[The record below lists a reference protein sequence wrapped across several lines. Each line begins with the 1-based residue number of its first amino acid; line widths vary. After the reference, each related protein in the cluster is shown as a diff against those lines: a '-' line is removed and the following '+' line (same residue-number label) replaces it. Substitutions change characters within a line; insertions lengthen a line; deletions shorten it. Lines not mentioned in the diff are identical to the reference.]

1 MEIMWIQNSWIIGNR
16 GDSKVLNLAND
27 RDYILTE
34 LDGIDGGKC
43 SFCALNL
50 ENDYES
56 ENEESEWV
64 VQPN

>member
-1 MEIMWIQNSWIIGNR
+1 M
-16 GDSKVLNLAND
+16 AND